1 MIRSLNELIYLVGE
15 TIVGAIFI
23 LAIASVWAFIHDQI
37 EVRKMEKWDKQRK
50 EREEQE
56 RKEKEKKSNYKKGV
70 YDYEIKIPSE
80 TTGETSIISRFNETE
95 EVDKIIFE
103 NLFEE
108 EKEKF
113 NKFLDLFLRNK
124 SSKIENMINNFI
136 DKKNIIYFKVARY
149 KTPEFNHKNINNKGL
164 ARFYYASLFAG
175 LNIELE
181 KEFKDF
187 TIKKTGMYVK
197 DETLRE
203 EYIITDITKLEKYD
217 YLKTYKLTICVILD
231 PKEETMILKLEII

>member
-1 MIRSLNELIYLVGE
+1 MIRSLNDLIYLVGE

-23 LAIASVWAFIHDQI
+23 LVIAFVWSFIHDQI
-37 EVRKMEKWDKQRK
+37 QESKIRKWEKEK
-50 EREEQE
+50 REQ
-56 RKEKEKKSNYKKGV
+56 KEKEKNDNYTKGV
-70 YDYEIKIPSE
+70 YDYEIKMPE
-80 TTGETSIISRFNETE
+80 DISMKPLAVPECRE
-95 EVDKIIFE
+95 EQAVDEVIFE
-103 NLFEE
+103 NLFDE

-113 NKFLDLFLRNK
+113 NFFLDSFLKNK
-124 SSKIENMINNFI
+124 NPKIENTINNFY

-164 ARFYYASLFAG
+164 AQFYYASLFAG

>member
-1 MIRSLNELIYLVGE
+1 MIRSLNDLIYLVGE

-23 LAIASVWAFIHDQI
+23 LVIAFVWSFIHDQI
-37 EVRKMEKWDKQRK
+37 QESKIRKWEKEK
-50 EREEQE
+50 REQ
-56 RKEKEKKSNYKKGV
+56 KEKEKNDNYTKGV
-70 YDYEIKIPSE
+70 YDYEIKMPE
-80 TTGETSIISRFNETE
+80 DISMKPLSVPECRE
-95 EVDKIIFE
+95 EQAVDEVIFE
-103 NLFEE
+103 NLFDE

-113 NKFLDLFLRNK
+113 NFFLDSFLKNK
-124 SSKIENMINNFI
+124 SPKIENMINNFY

-164 ARFYYASLFAG
+164 AQFYYASLFAG